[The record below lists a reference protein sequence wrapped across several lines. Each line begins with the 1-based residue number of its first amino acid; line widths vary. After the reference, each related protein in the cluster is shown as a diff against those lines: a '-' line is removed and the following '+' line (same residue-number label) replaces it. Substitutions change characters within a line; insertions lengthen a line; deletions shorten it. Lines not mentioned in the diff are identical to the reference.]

1 MTIDAYIVLAVVL
14 GSFFLFVSEIVAVD
28 LIGLLVI
35 AVLLITGVLEPHEAL
50 SGFSNEALIT
60 VAAMFVLSAGLI
72 RSGVLDWLRSGMFA
86 LAGENRLLLVLV
98 LMVTVAISSA
108 FLNNTPVAVIFLP
121 IVLGVATTLNMAPSK
136 LLIPMSYASI
146 LGGTCTLVGTST
158 NLLVSQ
164 VAESHGGMAIGMFDF
179 TVPGL
184 IFAGAGFVFL
194 ATVGHR
200 LLPDRASVS
209 DTTSSGHIREFVT
222 EICFQD
228 GSPLV
233 GKSYKETLAKLPGI
247 TPLML
252 IRGDVVIFAPL
263 IADPRAQFIRA
274 SDVLLLKGD
283 PGSINALLERDGV
296 TLPPEL
302 GGLMDNNTAGKTVT
316 MVELVVNPNS
326 PLIGRTIGGSEFSR
340 RHGGAAAVAVLR
352 HDEHLRKRVSQIRL
366 RLGDTLLVVC
376 DEGHLDKLRNSTE
389 FMLLE
394 GLDKQLVRRDN
405 FRPALTIMLL
415 VVGLAAVGVAPIS
428 TLAVTGVVAMVLTGC
443 MPLRLAYSAVDMSII
458 LLIAGMLS
466 LGQALEKT
474 GLVGWASTLL
484 LDGLQIYGP
493 TAVMGGIY
501 LSSMIIT
508 CMVSN
513 NAVAVLMTPVALE
526 AARAMGI
533 APEPLVFATLFGA
546 SASFATPIGYQTNL
560 FVYAPGGYRFT
571 DYMRIGIPLQL
582 LLFAIALWLIPWWW
596 PFEAAAI

>member
-1 MTIDAYIVLAVVL
+1 MPIDAYIVLGVML
-14 GSFFLFVSEIVAVD
+14 GSFVLFVSEVVAVD
-28 LIGLLVI
+28 LIGLMVI
-35 AVLLITGVLEPHEAL
+35 SVLLVTGVLEPNEAL
-50 SGFSNEALIT
+50 SGFSNEALVT

-72 RSGVLDWLRSGMFA
+72 RSGVLDWLRSAMFH
-86 LAGENRLLLVLV
+86 LAGGHRLRLVLV

-121 IVLGVATTLNMAPSK
+121 IVLGVASSLKLPPSK

-164 VAESHGGMAIGMFDF
+164 VAEAHGGMAIGMFDF

-184 IFAGAGFVFL
+184 IFAVAGFIFL

-200 LLPDRASVS
+200 LLPNRASVS
-209 DTTSSGHIREFVT
+209 GTVDSGHIREFVT

-228 GSPLV
+228 GSALV

-252 IRGDVVIFAPL
+252 IRKDEVIFAPL

-274 SDVLLLKGD
+274 ADVLLLKGD

-296 TLPPEL
+296 DLPPEL
-302 GGLMDNNTAGKTVT
+302 GGLMDSSSAGKTVT

-340 RHGGAAAVAVLR
+340 RYGGAAAVAVLR
-352 HDEHLRKRVSQIRL
+352 HDEHLRKRVSEIRL

-376 DEGHLDKLRNSTE
+376 DEKHLGELRNSSE

-405 FRPALTIMLL
+405 FRPALIIMAC
-415 VVGLAAVGVAPIS
+415 VVGLAALGVAPIS

-458 LLIAGMLS
+458 LLISGMLC

-474 GLVGWASTLL
+474 GLVGYASTML
-484 LDGLQIYGP
+484 LDLLSVHGP

-501 LSSMIIT
+501 LSAMILT

-513 NAVAVLMTPVALE
+513 NAVAVLLTPVALE
-526 AARAMGI
+526 AAGAMGM
-533 APEPLVFATLFGA
+533 APEPFIFATLFGA

-571 DYMRIGIPLQL
+571 DYLRIGLPLQL
-582 LLFAIALWLIPWWW
+582 LLFVIALWLIPWWW
-596 PFEAAAI
+596 PFETLVS